1 MRNKGA
7 IKFFAIALALVS
19 IYQLSFTY
27 FTGKVER
34 EAKEFSQGDAALE
47 YQYLDSM
54 ASETAYNFLWLK
66 KFTYR
71 ECQEKEINLGL
82 DLKGGMNVTMEVSV
96 VDVIRSLAGYTKD
109 TTFNNALYR
118 ALKMQENSQED
129 FVTLFGKAFKEV
141 NPNGR
146 LASFF
151 STMELRDKI
160 SFKTSDEDVLAFLSE
175 ETKSAYD
182 NTFNILRN
190 RIDRFGVSQPNITR
204 LEGTGRVMIELPGVK
219 EPERVRKLLQGTANL
234 EFWETYENKDIYNY
248 FLEVNK
254 KVKEINEA
262 EQKVK
267 TDTTTTT
274 TGSPLDLLTDRN
286 EVKENAP
293 QADTSKSIVDELL
306 SKDSTAT
313 DTAQTAEQAMK
324 DYPFFMVLKPN
335 VSQSGELMKGSG
347 VGIAHYK
354 DTMKVNRYL
363 NMKQVKVVLPPD
375 VKFLWS
381 YKPIKGTTDYYELI
395 AIRITTRDRRAP
407 LDGSAVTSA
416 RPEFGQSQSTAEVS
430 MGMNSEGAKIWARLT
445 RDNVGKQIAVVLDN
459 YVYSNP
465 VVQSEIKGGR
475 SSITGDFTITE
486 ATDLAN
492 VLKSGKL
499 PAPARII
506 EEAIVGP
513 SLGKEAI
520 ESGLLSFIFAF
531 LIVLL
536 YMLLFYSRA
545 GFTANIALIVNVL
558 FIMGVLSSL
567 GAVLTL
573 PGIAG
578 LVLTLGMAVDANVI
592 IYERIRE
599 EIRAGKGIKLAVSD
613 GYKNAYSA
621 IIDGNITTLIT
632 GIILFV
638 FGSGPVQGF
647 ATMLIIGILTSL
659 FSGIFITRLIF
670 EGLLNKNKN
679 INWDNKFTRNF
690 LVNTKFD
697 FVKTRKVTYFISA
710 ILLIASISSLSIR
723 GLNMGIDFTGG
734 RTYVVRFDQ
743 PVKVADV
750 QSSLKNN
757 LDGQFP
763 EVKTFGSDN
772 QIKIATKF
780 MMDNLDPAVDVDSIV
795 EARVYNGLK
804 PFMKQGISFDEYSDM
819 HRMSSQKVGPTIAHD
834 ITVAAAWAIFF
845 SLIGIFLY
853 IFIRFKNWRFGLGG
867 VTALIHDTIITLG
880 MFSIFYDRLP
890 FAMEIDQAFIAA
902 ILTVIGY
909 SINDTVII
917 FDRIR
922 EYLGIYKRRNRKE
935 LVNGAL
941 NSTLIRTMNTS
952 FTTIVVLLTIFL
964 FGGEVIRGF
973 IFALL
978 IGILVGTYSSW
989 FVATPLYYD
998 TSKRAEKID

>member
-34 EAKEFSQGDAALE
+34 EAKEFSQGNAALE

-54 ASETAYNFLWLK
+54 ASEPVYNFFWLK

-109 TTFNNALYR
+109 TTFNNALFN

-129 FVTLFGKAFKEV
+129 FVTLFGRAFKELS
-141 NPNGR
+141 PNGR

-160 SFKTSDEDVLAFLSE
+160 SFKTSDEDVLKFLKE
-175 ETKSAYD
+175 ETQSAYD

-190 RIDRFGVSQPNITR
+190 RIDRFGVTQPNITR

-234 EFWETYENKDIYNY
+234 EFWETYENKDIYSY
-248 FLEVNK
+248 FLEINK
-254 KVKEINEA
+254 KIKEINDA

-267 TDTTTTT
+267 TDSSS
-274 TGSPLDLLTDRN
+274 TGSPLDLLTGKN
-286 EVKENAP
+286 EVKDNAP
-293 QADTSKSIVDELL
+293 KTDTAKSIVDELL
-306 SKDSTAT
+306 SKDTASTT

-335 VSQSGELMKGSG
+335 VSQNGELMKGSA

-354 DTMKVNRYL
+354 DTIKVNHYL
-363 NMKQVKVVLPPD
+363 NMKQIKVILPPD

-395 AIRITTRDRRAP
+395 AIRITTRDKRAP

-416 RPEFGQSQSTAEVS
+416 RPEFGQSRSNAEVS

-445 RDNVGKQIAVVLDN
+445 RENVGKQIAVVLDN

-531 LIVLL
+531 LVVLL
-536 YMLLFYSRA
+536 YMLLFYNRA
-545 GFTANIALIVNVL
+545 GFTANVALLVNVL

-632 GIILFV
+632 GIILFI

-670 EGLLNKNKN
+670 EGMLNKNKN
-679 INWDNKFTRNF
+679 ISWDNKLTRNF
-690 LVNTKFD
+690 LVNTRFD
-697 FVKTRKVTYFISA
+697 FVNTRKITYVISA
-710 ILLIASISSLSIR
+710 ILLIVSISSLAIR

-743 PVKVADV
+743 PVKVAEI
-750 QSSLKNN
+750 QSSLKAN

-772 QIKIATKF
+772 QVKIATKF
-780 MMDNLDPAVDVDSIV
+780 MMDNLDPSLNVDSIV
-795 EARVYNGLK
+795 EARIFNGLK
-804 PFMKQGISFDEYSDM
+804 PFMKDGISFDEYSDL

-834 ITVAAAWAIFF
+834 ITIAAAWAIFF

-853 IFIRFKNWRFGLGG
+853 IFVRFKNWRFGLGG
-867 VTALIHDTIITLG
+867 VLALIHDTVITLG
-880 MFSIFYDRLP
+880 MFSIFYNRLP

-989 FVATPLYYD
+989 FIATPLYYD
-998 TSKRAEKID
+998 TSKREEKID

>member
-7 IKFFAIALALVS
+7 IQFFAIALALVS

-27 FTGKVER
+27 FTGRVE
-34 EAKEFSQGDAALE
+34 GDAREYSNGNPALE

-54 ASETAYNFLWLK
+54 ASETAYNFFWIK

-82 DLKGGMNVTMEVSV
+82 DLKGGMNVTLEVSV
-96 VDVIRSLAGYTKD
+96 VDVIRSLSGYSKD
-109 TTFNNALYR
+109 TTFNSAIYK
-118 ALKMQENSQED
+118 ALKMQESSQED
-129 FVTLFGKAFKEV
+129 FVSLFGQAFKEI

-146 LASFF
+146 LSSVF

-160 SFKTSDEDVLAFLSE
+160 TFKTSDEEVLAFLKQ
-175 ETKSAYD
+175 ETQSAYD

-190 RIDRFGVSQPNITR
+190 RIDRFGVTQPNITR
-204 LEGTGRVMIELPGVK
+204 LEGSGRVMIELPGVK

-234 EFWETYENKDIYNY
+234 EFWETYENQEIYSF
-248 FLEVNK
+248 FLDVNK
-254 KVKEINEA
+254 KIKELNEA
-262 EQKVK
+262 EAKMQGDTSVK
-267 TDTTTTT
+267 TD
-274 TGSPLDLLTDRN
+274 SPLNLLT
-286 EVKENAP
+286 E
-293 QADTSKSIVDELL
+293 DTAKNISKDTTKSIVDELL
-306 SKDSTAT
+306 SQDSTAT
-313 DTAQTAEQAMK
+313 DTAQTAEQAAK
-324 DYPFFMVLKPN
+324 DYPLFMVLRPN
-335 VSQSGELMKGSG
+335 VTQSGELMKGSG

-354 DTMKVNRYL
+354 DTAKVNKYL
-363 NMKQVKVVLPPD
+363 DLKQVKVILPPD
-375 VKFLWS
+375 VRFLWS
-381 YKPIKGTTDYYELI
+381 YKALKGTTDYYELI
-395 AIRITTRDRRAP
+395 AIKVTTRDKRAP

-416 RPEFGQSQSTAEVS
+416 RPEFRQNGSNAEVS
-430 MGMNSEGAKIWARLT
+430 MGMNSEGAKVWARLT
-445 RDNVGKQIAVVLDN
+445 RENVGKQIAVVLDN

-465 VVQSEIKGGR
+465 VVQAEIKGGR

-520 ESGLLSFIFAF
+520 QSGLMSFIIAF
-531 LIVLL
+531 CVVLL
-536 YMLLFYSRA
+536 YMLFYYNRA
-545 GFTANIALIVNVL
+545 GFTANLALIANVL

-599 EIRAGKGIKLAVSD
+599 ELRNGKGVKLAVSD

-632 GIILFV
+632 GIILFI

-647 ATMLIIGILTSL
+647 ATTLIIGILTSL
-659 FSGIFITRLIF
+659 FSSIFITRLVF
-670 EGLLNKNKN
+670 EGLLNRNKN
-679 INWDNKFTRNF
+679 ISWDTSLTRTFLTNTNF
-690 LVNTKFD
+690 NFI
-697 FVKTRKVTYFISA
+697 KTRKITYIISG
-710 ILLIASISSLSIR
+710 ILIVISISSLAIR
-723 GLNMGIDFTGG
+723 GLNLGIDFTGG
-734 RTYVVRFDQ
+734 RTYVIRFDQ
-743 PVKVADV
+743 PVKVADI
-750 QSSLKNN
+750 QSSLKVS
-757 LDGQFP
+757 LDGQYP
-763 EVKTFGSDN
+763 EVKTYGTDN
-772 QIKIATKF
+772 QVKIATKF
-780 MMDNLDPAVDVDSIV
+780 MMDNLDPAINVDSIV
-795 EARVYNGLK
+795 EDRIFKGLA
-804 PFMKQGISFDEYSDM
+804 PFMKAGATFDDFADN
-819 HRMSSQKVGPTIAHD
+819 HRMSSQKVGPTVAHD
-834 ITVAAAWAIFF
+834 ITVAAAWAMFF

-853 IFIRFKNWRFGLGG
+853 IFVRFKNWRFGLGG
-867 VTALIHDTIITLG
+867 VLALMHDTIIVLG
-880 MFSIFYDRLP
+880 MFSIFYNRLP

-922 EYLGIYKRRNRKE
+922 EYLGLYKRRDRKE

-941 NSTLIRTMNTS
+941 NSTLVRTMNTS
-952 FTTIVVLLTIFL
+952 LTTIIVLLIIFM

-978 IGILVGTYSSW
+978 VGITVGTYSSW
-989 FVATPLYYD
+989 FIATPIYYD
-998 TSKRAEKID
+998 TAKRTEKKD

>member
-54 ASETAYNFLWLK
+54 ASEPVYNFFWIK

-109 TTFNNALYR
+109 TTFNNAIFR

-129 FVTLFGKAFKEV
+129 FVTLFGMAFKEI

-160 SFKTSDEDVLAFLSE
+160 SFKTSDEDVLKFLSE

-190 RIDRFGVSQPNITR
+190 RIDRFGVSQPNISR

-234 EFWETYENKDIYNY
+234 EFWETYENNEIYSY
-248 FLEVNK
+248 FIEVNK
-254 KVKEINEA
+254 KIKEINESEA
-262 EQKVK
+262 KAK
-267 TDTTTTT
+267 TDSSKTEA
-274 TGSPLDLLTDRN
+274 SPLDLLSDKTAK
-286 EVKENAP
+286 EVLPK
-293 QADTSKSIVDELL
+293 ADTTKSIVDELL
-306 SKDSTAT
+306 SKDTTSA
-313 DTAQTAEQAMK
+313 DTAQTDAQAAK
-324 DYPFFMVLKPN
+324 DYPLFMVLRPN
-335 VSQSGELMKGSG
+335 VTQSGELMKGSG

-363 NMKQVKVVLPPD
+363 NMKQVKVILPPD

-395 AIRITTRDRRAP
+395 AIRITTREKIAP
-407 LDGSAVTSA
+407 LDGSAITSA
-416 RPEFGQSQSTAEVS
+416 RPEFGQSGSTADVS
-430 MGMNSEGAKIWARLT
+430 MGMNSEGAKVWARLT
-445 RDNVGKQIAVVLDN
+445 RENVGKQIAVVLDN

-520 ESGLLSFIFAF
+520 QSGLLSFIFAF

-536 YMLLFYSRA
+536 YMLFYYNRA
-545 GFTANIALIVNVL
+545 GLTANIALLVNVL
-558 FIMGVLSSL
+558 FIMGVLASL

-632 GIILFV
+632 GIILFI

-659 FSGIFITRLIF
+659 FSSIFITRLVF
-670 EGLLNKNKN
+670 EGILNKNKN
-679 INWDNKFTRNF
+679 ISWDNKFTRNF
-690 LVNTKFD
+690 LVNTKLD
-697 FVKTRKVTYFISA
+697 FIKTRKITYVIST
-710 ILLIASISSLSIR
+710 ILIIASISSLTIR

-743 PVKVADV
+743 PVKVAAL

-772 QIKIATKF
+772 QVKIATKF
-780 MMDNLDPAVDVDSIV
+780 MMDNLDPAIDVDSIV
-795 EARVYNGLK
+795 EARIYNGLK
-804 PFMKQGISFDEYSDM
+804 PFMKEGISFDDYSDQ

-834 ITVAAAWAIFF
+834 ITIAAAWAIFF

-867 VTALIHDTIITLG
+867 VSALVHDTIITLG
-880 MFSIFYDRLP
+880 IFSIFYDRLP
-890 FAMEIDQAFIAA
+890 FSMEIDQAFIAA

-952 FTTIVVLLTIFL
+952 FTTIVVLLTIFI

-978 IGILVGTYSSW
+978 IGIIVGTYSSW

-998 TSKRAEKID
+998 TSKREEKID

>member
-7 IKFFAIALALVS
+7 IQFFAIALALVS

-27 FTGKVER
+27 FTGRVE
-34 EAKEFSQGDAALE
+34 GDAREYSNGNSALE

-54 ASETAYNFLWLK
+54 ASETAYNFFWIK

-82 DLKGGMNVTMEVSV
+82 DLKGGMNVTLEVSV
-96 VDVIRSLAGYTKD
+96 VDVIRSLSGYSKD
-109 TTFNNALYR
+109 TTFNSAIYK
-118 ALKMQENSQED
+118 ALKMQESSQED
-129 FVTLFGKAFKEV
+129 FVSLFGQAFKKI

-146 LASFF
+146 LSSVF

-160 SFKTSDEDVLAFLSE
+160 TFKTSDEEVLAFLKQ
-175 ETKSAYD
+175 ETQSAYD

-190 RIDRFGVSQPNITR
+190 RIDRFGVTQPNITR
-204 LEGTGRVMIELPGVK
+204 LEGSGRVMIELPGVK

-234 EFWETYENKDIYNY
+234 EFWETYENQEIYSF
-248 FLEVNK
+248 FLDVNK
-254 KVKEINEA
+254 KIKELNEA
-262 EQKVK
+262 EAKMQGDTSVK
-267 TDTTTTT
+267 TD
-274 TGSPLDLLTDRN
+274 SPLNLLT
-286 EVKENAP
+286 E
-293 QADTSKSIVDELL
+293 DTAKIISKDTTKSIVDELL
-306 SKDSTAT
+306 SQDSTAT
-313 DTAQTAEQAMK
+313 DTAQTAEQAAK
-324 DYPFFMVLKPN
+324 DYPLFMVLRPN
-335 VSQSGELMKGSG
+335 VTQSGELMKGSG

-354 DTMKVNRYL
+354 DTAKVNKYL
-363 NMKQVKVVLPPD
+363 NLKQVKVILPPD

-381 YKPIKGTTDYYELI
+381 YKALKGTTDYYELI
-395 AIRITTRDRRAP
+395 AIKVTTRDKRAP

-416 RPEFGQSQSTAEVS
+416 RPEFGQNGSRAEVS
-430 MGMNSEGAKIWARLT
+430 MGMNSEGAKVWARLT
-445 RDNVGKQIAVVLDN
+445 RENVGKQIAVVLDN

-520 ESGLLSFIFAF
+520 QSGLMSFIIAF
-531 LIVLL
+531 CIVLL
-536 YMLLFYSRA
+536 YMLFYYNRA
-545 GFTANIALIVNVL
+545 GFTANLALITNIL

-592 IYERIRE
+592 IFERIRE
-599 EIRAGKGIKLAVSD
+599 ELRNGKGVKLAVSD

-632 GIILFV
+632 GIILFT

-647 ATMLIIGILTSL
+647 ATTLIIGILTSL
-659 FSGIFITRLIF
+659 FSSIFITRLIF
-670 EGLLNKNKN
+670 EGLLNRNKN
-679 INWDNKFTRNF
+679 ISWDNSFTRNL
-690 LVNTKFD
+690 LVNTTFN
-697 FVKTRKVTYFISA
+697 FIKTRKITYVISA
-710 ILLIASISSLSIR
+710 ILIIVSISSLAIR
-723 GLNMGIDFTGG
+723 GLNLGIDFTGG
-734 RTYVVRFDQ
+734 RTYVIRFDQ
-743 PVKVADV
+743 PVKVADI
-750 QSSLKNN
+750 QSSLKES
-757 LDGQFP
+757 LDGQYP
-763 EVKTFGSDN
+763 EVKTYGTDN
-772 QIKIATKF
+772 QVKIATKF
-780 MMDNLDPAVDVDSIV
+780 MMDNLDPAINVDSIV
-795 EARVYNGLK
+795 EDRIFKGLS
-804 PFMKQGISFDEYSDM
+804 PFMKAGATFDDFADN
-819 HRMSSQKVGPTIAHD
+819 HRMSSQKVGPTVAHD
-834 ITVAAAWAIFF
+834 ITVAAAWAMFF

-853 IFIRFKNWRFGLGG
+853 IFVRFKNWRFGLGG
-867 VTALIHDTIITLG
+867 VLALMHDTIIVLG
-880 MFSIFYDRLP
+880 MFSIFYNRLP

-922 EYLGIYKRRNRKE
+922 EYLGLYKRRDRKE

-941 NSTLIRTMNTS
+941 NSTLVRTMNTS
-952 FTTIVVLLTIFL
+952 LTTIIVLLIIFM

-978 IGILVGTYSSW
+978 VGIMVGTYSSW
-989 FVATPLYYD
+989 FIATPIYYD
-998 TSKRAEKID
+998 TAKRTEKKD